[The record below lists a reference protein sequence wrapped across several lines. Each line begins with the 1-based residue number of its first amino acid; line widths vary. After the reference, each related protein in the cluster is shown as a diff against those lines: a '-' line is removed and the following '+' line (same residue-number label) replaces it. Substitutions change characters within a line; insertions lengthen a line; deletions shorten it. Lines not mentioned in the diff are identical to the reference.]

1 MDTLFQELRATTY
14 SNLKSQ
20 SRISFNSAERT
31 EFFRPVFEAAVKPPV
46 ALEASATTEDQLDE
60 QSLETLPEVPLA
72 DCRRLTEKEEKRLRR
87 KEDAKLR
94 ELRIFLR
101 YEPLELL
108 CTLIL
113 EKGYDKHFE
122 PKPTLHIFS
131 RDIWQKINREQKFF
145 MFRTAVDTEEVNRD
159 HCLLICFP
167 LFNNF
172 KLLYLS
178 RLNTL

>member
-1 MDTLFQELRATTY
+1 MFFKTRLISREMITTLAPCGHIFSRVKGYYSTY

-20 SRISFNSAERT
+20 SRNSFNSAERT

-101 YEPLELL
+101 
-108 CTLIL
+108 
-113 EKGYDKHFE
+113 
-122 PKPTLHIFS
+122 
-131 RDIWQKINREQKFF
+131 
-145 MFRTAVDTEEVNRD
+145 
-159 HCLLICFP
+159 
-167 LFNNF
+167 
-172 KLLYLS
+172 
-178 RLNTL
+178 

>member
-1 MDTLFQELRATTY
+1 M
-14 SNLKSQ
+14 
-20 SRISFNSAERT
+20 
-31 EFFRPVFEAAVKPPV
+31 
-46 ALEASATTEDQLDE
+46 
-60 QSLETLPEVPLA
+60 A

-178 RLNTL
+178 RLMIAYFCLSAYRFTTTLR